1 MPPTDA
7 PTDAAPAVSNDSGDR
22 AIQVVPSTSENLAT
36 ENVPGFGVDN
46 PPQTDFSA
54 ANQRLFDDNI
64 LKDMAFYDSAAE
76 GVGGLDVPQAAPV
89 SPERRQEIDSVK
101 SRVSDS
107 STNAMD
113 HDQQDRF
120 FGSAIDSARSL
131 TTAKPEDRQKTYDS
145 AMNSVPPEQRETY
158 NKAIGAALRD
168 QGSNLRTA
176 NAPPVGLLL
185 DSNAPA
191 RDQIVGRS
199 AIVESPENFQKD
211 QNALESARKVSD
223 AVNTTLSDVPENQR
237 QAIGTDMGNIL
248 ATQERNGLFAPIKD
262 VGARERPA
270 DLASPEAQ
278 ASKLKGQLPPETG
291 TEPVIKSAVEAA
303 NAIAFAKPED
313 MNKAFNAGM
322 DSLRAAGVNPSSA
335 AAVLSQALNNVSK
348 DLRVSTDHGSVDQSF
363 LHDARLA
370 TPANP
375 SGTIGVADRRTAPG
389 DSAENHALFARAS
402 EVATAIRSAN
412 TDALG
417 RNPTKTAVSEH
428 VDRTFQMLRYYR

>member
-22 AIQVVPSTSENLAT
+22 AIQVVPSPSENLAV
-36 ENVPGFGVDN
+36 ENVPGVGVDN
-46 PPQTDFSA
+46 PPQTDFSI
-54 ANQRLFDDNI
+54 ANQRLVSERVYNDI
-64 LKDMAFYDSAAE
+64 AFYDSAAE
-76 GVGGLDVPQAAPV
+76 SVGGLDVPKAAPV
-89 SPERRQEIDSVK
+89 SAERRQEIDSIK
-101 SRVSDS
+101 SKVSDS
-107 STNAMD
+107 TTDAMD

-131 TTAKPEDRQKTYDS
+131 TAAKPEDRQKTFDS
-145 AMNSVPPEQRETY
+145 ALRSVPPEQRETF

-185 DSNAPA
+185 DDSAPPGEK
-191 RDQIVGRS
+191 IVGRS
-199 AIVESPENFQKD
+199 GIVEFQENFQKD

-223 AVNTTLSDVPENQR
+223 AVNTALSDIPEERR
-237 QAIGTDMGNIL
+237 QAVGNDMGALL
-248 ATQERNGLFAPIKD
+248 ATQERNGLFAPIKE

-278 ASKLKGQLPPETG
+278 TAKLKGQLSPQTG
-291 TEPVIKSAVEAA
+291 TEPVLKAAVEAA
-303 NAIAFAKPED
+303 NNIAFAKPED

-322 DSLRAAGVNPSSA
+322 DSLRAAGVDPSA
-335 AAVLSQALNNVSK
+335 AAGVLGRALNNVSK
-348 DLRVSTDHGSVDQSF
+348 DLGVSTHNGNVDQSF

-375 SGTIGVADRRTAPG
+375 NGTIGVADRRTAPG
-389 DSAENHALFARAS
+389 DTAENHALFSRAS
-402 EVATAIRSAN
+402 EVASAIRSAN

-417 RNPTKTAVSEH
+417 RNPSQKTVSDH
-428 VDRTFQMLRYYR
+428 VDRTFQMLRYY